1 MARYQNGS
9 VRIEHRKDGPTWV
22 YRFQIT
28 RSDGKRV
35 EHTMA
40 VGLVSEIGT
49 KEKDVWDE
57 VDRQHLRETANELQ
71 PFRGTPRTYGQL
83 CQHYIENELMQ
94 DQSEATIE
102 KAFATIETYKRHLTK
117 RIIPRWG
124 RLAPLAVESLEVEKW
139 FKELKKGNPKKNVMS
154 LADPTIDKIRRV
166 MHLVYLH
173 GQRCNFLPRQQEG
186 NPMNWVRQRTTSGYQ
201 ALIMSPQQAFE
212 ILLNIPEPRRT
223 LVLSDAATAL
233 RVSEILG
240 LRWMDLN
247 FEDLVMYVRRAYVWG
262 RFKEPKSKASKA
274 PVPMHPLLAGF
285 LLAWREKTAYRRD
298 CDFVFPST
306 RLKGRKPLSA
316 SILVQKYL
324 RPAAVK
330 AGVIA
335 KGQKIRF
342 GFHNFRHSLASALVK
357 MKVDPKTVQEFL
369 RQAHVTTTLQLYAQ
383 SDMESKREAQGKFL
397 EQLLGDRIHLLTE
410 RVQ

>member
-9 VRIEHRKDGPTWV
+9 VRIEQRKDGPTWV
-22 YRFQIT
+22 YRFQVT

-35 EHTMA
+35 EHTSSL
-40 VGLVSEIGT
+40 GLVKDIGT
-49 KEKDVWDE
+49 KEKDAWDG
-57 VDRQHLRETANELQ
+57 VDRQHLRETVNHLQ
-71 PFRGTPRTYGQL
+71 PFKGTPRTYGQL
-83 CQHYIENELMQ
+83 CQHYMENELME
-94 DQSEATIE
+94 DQGEATIE
-102 KAFATIETYKRHLTK
+102 KAFATIETYKRHLTN

-124 RLAPLAVESLEVEKW
+124 RLAPLAIESLAIETW
-139 FKELKKGNPKKNVMS
+139 FKELKKGTPKEKVKP

-166 MHLVYLH
+166 MNLVYLH

-186 NPMNWVRQRTTSGYQ
+186 NPMNWVRQRTTSTYQ
-201 ALIMSPQQAFE
+201 ALIMTPQQAFE

-223 LVLSDAATAL
+223 LALSDAATAL

-240 LRWMDLN
+240 LMWMDLN

-285 LLAWREKTAYRRD
+285 LLAWREKTSYARD
-298 CDFVFPST
+298 NDFVFPST
-306 RLKGRKPLSA
+306 RLKGKKPLSA

-330 AGVIA
+330 AGVIED
-335 KGQKIRF
+335 GQKVRF

-369 RQAHVTTTLQLYAQ
+369 RQAHITTTLQLYAQ
-383 SDMESKREAQGKFL
+383 SDMESKRDAQGRFL
-397 EQLLGDRIHLLTE
+397 EQLLGDKAHLLTE

>member
-22 YRFQIT
+22 FHFQIT

-35 EHTMA
+35 EHTGA
-40 VGLVSEIGT
+40 LGLVRQIGT
-49 KEKDVWDE
+49 KDKDAWDE
-57 VDRQHLRETANELQ
+57 VDRQHLRETVNQLQ
-71 PFRGTPRTYGQL
+71 PFQGMPRTYGQL
-83 CQHYIENELMQ
+83 CQHYIENELME

-124 RLAPLAVESLEVEKW
+124 RLAPLGIESLEVEKW
-139 FKELKKGNPKKNVMS
+139 FKELKRGNPKKKMMP

-166 MHLVYLH
+166 MNLVYLH

-186 NPMNWVRQRTTSGYQ
+186 NPMNWVRQRTTSDYQ
-201 ALIMSPQQAFE
+201 AVIMSPQEAFE

-223 LVLSDAATAL
+223 LALSDAATAL

-240 LRWMDLN
+240 LMWMDLN

-262 RFKEPKSKASKA
+262 RFKVPKSKASKA

-285 LLAWREKTAYRRD
+285 LLAWREKTSYSREN
-298 CDFVFPST
+298 DFVFPSP

-330 AGVIA
+330 AGVIEE
-335 KGQKIRF
+335 GQSVRF

-357 MKVDPKTVQEFL
+357 MKIDPKTVQEFL
-369 RQAHVTTTLQLYAQ
+369 RQAHITTTLQLYAQ
-383 SDMESKREAQGKFL
+383 SDMESKRDAQGRFL
-397 EQLLGDRIHLLTE
+397 EQLLGDKGHLLSE
-410 RVQ
+410 RIQ

>member
-22 YRFQIT
+22 YRYQIT

-35 EHTMA
+35 ERTGA
-40 VGLVSEIGT
+40 LGLVKKIGA
-49 KEKDVWDE
+49 KRKDAWDE
-57 VDRQHLRETANELQ
+57 VDRQHLRETVNHLQ
-71 PFRGTPRTYGQL
+71 PFQGKPRTYGQL
-83 CQHYIENELMQ
+83 CQDYMANELME

-102 KAFATIETYKRHLTK
+102 KAFATIETYKRHLRN

-124 RLAPLAVESLEVEKW
+124 RLAPLAIESLEVERW
-139 FKELKKGNPKKNVMS
+139 FKELKRGNPKKNVMP

-186 NPMNWVRQRTTSGYQ
+186 NPMNWVRQRTTSNYQ
-201 ALIMSPQQAFE
+201 ALIMTPQQAFE
-212 ILLNIPEPRRT
+212 ILLNIREPRRT

-240 LRWMDLN
+240 LMWMDLN
-247 FEDLVMYVRRAYVWG
+247 FEDLVMHVRRAYVWG
-262 RFKEPKSKASKA
+262 RFKAPKSKSSKA

-285 LLAWREKTAYRRD
+285 LLAWREKTAYSGD
-298 CDFVFPST
+298 GDFVFPST

-330 AGVIA
+330 AGIIED
-335 KGQKIRF
+335 GQKARF

-383 SDMESKREAQGKFL
+383 SDMESKRHAQGMFL
-397 EQLLGDRIHLLTE
+397 KQMLGDRMHLLTE
-410 RVQ
+410 QIQ